1 MKLIIR
7 IILIAIIGFFASSM
21 ISWWVLVP
29 VAFLI
34 SFFVYGN
41 NFASFLSGFLGGG
54 LLWMGYA
61 WKLDVESS
69 QIMSEQITSILNFS
83 DPMIL
88 IIITGVIGAFLGGF
102 GALSGNNLRLIFVKK
117 KKSGLYH

>member
-7 IILIAIIGFFASSM
+7 IILIAGLGFFASTM
-21 ISWWVLVP
+21 ISWWVIV
-29 VAFLI
+29 LI
-34 SFFVYGN
+34 AIVVSFFLYGN

-61 WKLDVESS
+61 WKIDVETS
-69 QIMSEQITSILNFS
+69 QIMSKQITSILNFS
-83 DPMIL
+83 EPMFL
-88 IIITGVIGAFLGGF
+88 IIITGIIGALLGGL
-102 GALSGNNLRLIFVKK
+102 GALTGNTLRQIFVKK